1 MLNEEGVLIT
11 TDILIKDRKIA
22 QIATEIETT
31 DAKII
36 DLAGKLITPGLIDI
50 HVHLRE
56 PGGEH
61 KETIATGTA
70 SAARG
75 GYTLVAAMPN
85 TNPVPDSVENLKI
98 VQEKIEKDAIV
109 RVLPYGA
116 LTTNLKGEELIDFTP
131 LAPDVIAFTDD
142 GKGIQTAGMM
152 YEAMQLAKNV
162 GKPIVAHCEDDS
174 LLFEG
179 YLHDGTYAAKGGHKG
194 ILSASES
201 VQIARD
207 AILAKATG
215 ARYHVCHVSTKESVS
230 IIRWAKAEGIKITA
244 EVSPHH
250 LLLADKDIVAD
261 DITNFKMNPPLRAE
275 EDRLACLEG
284 ILDGT
289 IDVIATDHA
298 PHAADEKALPLD
310 QAPFGIVGLETAFPL
325 MYTNFVKNG
334 DWSLKFLIDRMT
346 IIPAEIF
353 DLPYGKLEEGLVADI
368 AVFDLDAEYE
378 INVNDFVSKGKNTP
392 FGGWKVN
399 GETFMTIVDGEIVYQ
414 KLGLKECL
422 FCQRS

>member
-1 MLNEEGVLIT
+1 MLLLKNGQMLNEEGVLIA
-11 TDILIKDRKIA
+11 TDILIKDGKIA
-22 QIATEIETT
+22 QIATGVEATA
-31 DAKII
+31 AKTVE
-36 DLAGKLITPGLIDI
+36 LNGKLITPGLIDV

-75 GYTLVAAMPN
+75 GYTLIAAMPN
-85 TNPVPDSVENLKI
+85 TNPVPDSVENLK
-98 VQEKIEKDAIV
+98 VALDKIKEDAIV
-109 RVLPYGA
+109 RVLPYGSI
-116 LTTNLKGEELIDFTP
+116 TTNLKGDDLIDFAS
-131 LAPDVIAFTDD
+131 LAEDVIAFTDD

-152 YEAMQLAKNV
+152 QVAMKKAKNV

-174 LLFEG
+174 LLFGG
-179 YLHDGTYAAKGGHKG
+179 YLHDGTYAADNNHKG

-215 ARYHVCHVSTKESVS
+215 AQYHVCHVSTKESVS

-250 LLLADKDIVAD
+250 LLLADEDIIAD
-261 DITNFKMNPPLRAE
+261 DITNFKMNPPLRGK
-275 EDRLACLEG
+275 EDQFACLEG
-284 ILDGT
+284 VLDGT

-310 QAPFGIVGLETAFPL
+310 EAPFGIVGLETAFPL

-334 DWSLKFLIDRMT
+334 DWSLKFLVDRMT

-353 DLPYGKLEEGLVADI
+353 DLPYGKLEVGAVADI

-378 INVNDFVSKGKNTP
+378 IDVNDFVSKGKNTP

-399 GETFMTIVDGEIVYQ
+399 GETFMTIVEGEVVYQ
-414 KLGLKECL
+414 K
-422 FCQRS
+422 

>member
-1 MLNEEGVLIT
+1 MLNEAGILIT
-11 TDILIKDRKIA
+11 TDMLIQDGKIS
-22 QIATEIETT
+22 QIATGIEATG
-31 DAKII
+31 AKII
-36 DLAGKLITPGLIDI
+36 DLAEKLITPGLIDV

-61 KETIATGTA
+61 KETITTGTA
-70 SAARG
+70 AAARG

-85 TNPVPDSVENLKI
+85 TNPVPDSVENLRVVQDKI
-98 VQEKIEKDAIV
+98 KKDALV

-131 LAPDVIAFTDD
+131 LAEDVIAFTDD

-152 YEAMQLAKNV
+152 FEAMRQAKRV

-174 LLFEG
+174 LLFG
-179 YLHDGTYAAKGGHKG
+179 GCLHDGIYAADNGHTG

-207 AILAKATG
+207 AILAKTTG

-250 LLLADKDIVAD
+250 LLLADEDIVAD
-261 DITNFKMNPPLRAE
+261 EITNFKMNPPLRAE
-275 EDRLACLEG
+275 GDRLACLKG
-284 ILDGT
+284 VLDGT

-298 PHAADEKALPLD
+298 PHAADEKALPLE
-310 QAPFGIVGLETAFPL
+310 QAPFGIVGLEIAFPL

-378 INVNDFVSKGKNTP
+378 IDVNDFVSKGKNTP
-392 FGGWKVN
+392 FGGYKVN

-414 KLGLKECL
+414 K
-422 FCQRS
+422 

>member
-1 MLNEEGVLIT
+1 MLLLKNGQMLNEEGVLIT
-11 TDILIKDRKIA
+11 ADILIKDGKIA
-22 QIATEIETT
+22 QIATDVEATA
-31 DAKII
+31 AKTVE
-36 DLAGKLITPGLIDI
+36 LNGKLITPGLIDV

-75 GYTLVAAMPN
+75 GYTLIAAMPN
-85 TNPVPDSVENLKI
+85 TNPVPDSVENLKV

-116 LTTNLKGEELIDFTP
+116 LTTNLKGEELIDFTL
-131 LAPDVIAFTDD
+131 LAEDVIAFTDD

-152 YEAMQLAKNV
+152 YEAMQKAKNV

-174 LLFEG
+174 LLFGG
-179 YLHDGTYAAKGGHKG
+179 YLHDGTYAADNNHKG

-207 AILAKATG
+207 AILAKETG
-215 ARYHVCHVSTKESVS
+215 AQYHVCHVSTKESVS
-230 IIRWAKAEGIKITA
+230 IIRWAKAEGIRITA

-250 LLLADKDIVAD
+250 LLLADKDIIAG
-261 DITNFKMNPPLRAE
+261 DIANFKMNPPLRGE
-275 EDRLACLEG
+275 EDQLACIEG
-284 ILDGT
+284 VLDGT
-289 IDVIATDHA
+289 IDIIATDHA

-334 DWSLKFLIDRMT
+334 DWSLKFLVDRMT

-353 DLPYGKLEEGLVADI
+353 DLPYGKLEVGATADI
-368 AVFDLDAEYE
+368 AVFDLDVEYE
-378 INVNDFVSKGKNTP
+378 IDVNDFVSKGKNTP
-392 FGGWKVN
+392 FGGCTVN
-399 GETFMTIVDGEIVYQ
+399 GETFMTIVGGEVVYQ
-414 KLGLKECL
+414 K
-422 FCQRS
+422 

>member
-1 MLNEEGVLIT
+1 MLLLKNGQMLNEEGVLIT
-11 TDILIKDRKIA
+11 TDILIKDGKIA
-22 QIATEIETT
+22 QIATEIEAG
-31 DAKII
+31 DAKIVE
-36 DLAGKLITPGLIDI
+36 LGKKLITPGLIDV

-70 SAARG
+70 AAARG

-85 TNPVPDSVENLKI
+85 TSPVPDNTTNLK
-98 VQEKIEKDAIV
+98 VVLDKIKADALV
-109 RVLPYGA
+109 RVLPYGS
-116 LTTNLKGEELIDFTP
+116 LTTNLKGETLIDFSS
-131 LAPDVIAFTDD
+131 LANDVIAFTDD

-152 YEAMQLAKNV
+152 YEAMQQAKKV

-174 LLFEG
+174 LLFGG
-179 YLHDGTYAAKGGHKG
+179 YLHDGTYASEHGHKG

-207 AILAKATG
+207 AILAKATD
-215 ARYHVCHVSTKESVS
+215 AQYHVCHVSTKESVS
-230 IIRWAKAEGIKITA
+230 IIRWAKAEGINITA

-250 LLLADKDIVAD
+250 LLLADKDMITE
-261 DITNFKMNPPLRAE
+261 DIANFKMNPPLRAE

-289 IDVIATDHA
+289 LDIIATDHA
-298 PHAADEKALPLD
+298 PHTADEKSLPID

-334 DWSLKFLIDRMT
+334 NWSLKFLIDRMT
-346 IIPAEIF
+346 MIPAKIF
-353 DLPYGKLEEGLVADI
+353 DLPYGKLKEGMAADI
-368 AVFDLDAEYE
+368 AVFDLEASYKIDT
-378 INVNDFVSKGKNTP
+378 NNFVSKGKNTP
-392 FGGWKVN
+392 FSDYQVN
-399 GETFMTIVDGEIVYQ
+399 GETFMTIVGGEIVYQ
-414 KLGLKECL
+414 K
-422 FCQRS
+422 